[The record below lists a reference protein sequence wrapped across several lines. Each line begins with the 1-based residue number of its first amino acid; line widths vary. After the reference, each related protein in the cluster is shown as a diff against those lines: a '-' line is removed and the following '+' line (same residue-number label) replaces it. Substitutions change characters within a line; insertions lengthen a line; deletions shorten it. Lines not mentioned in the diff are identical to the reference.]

1 MLLDLSR
8 IRTPHEHYEKVYE
21 PSAFAP
27 DADYTVVA
35 PVSLVFDIHKDKET
49 FRLSGRVH
57 TTLEL
62 QCSRCLEPFRWGV
75 DEPFEL
81 TYEPRPAVMSDS
93 ERAIAD
99 ADFSAAFYD
108 NDEIDLE
115 QLIRERFEM
124 SLPMKPLCTEDC
136 KGLCPVC
143 GTNWNRASCDCR
155 TDWDD
160 PRLATLKALQAEQ
173 QKGH

>member
-8 IRTPHEHYEKVYE
+8 IRTPHERYEKVYQ
-21 PSAFAP
+21 PSAFKP
-27 DADYTVVA
+27 DADYAIVA
-35 PVSLVFDIHKDKET
+35 PVALGFDIHKDKAT
-49 FRLSGRVH
+49 VRLIGRVK

-62 QCSRCLEPFRWGV
+62 PCSRCLEPLRWDV

-81 TYEPRPAVMSDS
+81 TYEPRPTAASES
-93 ERAIAD
+93 EREIED
-99 ADFSAAFYD
+99 EDFSAAFYD

-124 SLPMKPLCTEDC
+124 SLPMKPLCAGDC

-143 GTNWNRASCDCR
+143 GANWNRSTCDCR
-155 TDWDD
+155 TDWED
-160 PRLATLKALQAEQ
+160 PRLAALKALQTQ
-173 QKGH
+173 PKGH